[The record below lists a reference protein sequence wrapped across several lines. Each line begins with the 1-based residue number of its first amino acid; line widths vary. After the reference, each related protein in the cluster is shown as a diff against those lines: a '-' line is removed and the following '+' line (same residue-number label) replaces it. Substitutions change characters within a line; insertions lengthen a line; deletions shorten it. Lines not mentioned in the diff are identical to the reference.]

1 MDTPEVRRRLRAA
14 IERAKREAAERRKR
28 SDTVARAYEQF
39 LTERA
44 VPILRTLATALAA
57 EGHRFHV
64 FTPADS
70 VRLAS
75 EGSNEDYIEL
85 VLDTAQD
92 PPQVVGRVSRGRGRR
107 QITSERPVREGATVP
122 DLTEEDVLDFVLNE
136 IAPFVER

>member
-14 IERAKREAAERRKR
+14 IERAKREAAGRRDR
-28 SDTVARAYEQF
+28 SDTAARAYAQF
-39 LTERA
+39 LNERA

-57 EGHRFHV
+57 EGHRFQV

-107 QITSERPVREGATVP
+107 QITSERAVREGVPVP
-122 DLTEEDVLDFVLNE
+122 DLTEEDVLDFVLSE